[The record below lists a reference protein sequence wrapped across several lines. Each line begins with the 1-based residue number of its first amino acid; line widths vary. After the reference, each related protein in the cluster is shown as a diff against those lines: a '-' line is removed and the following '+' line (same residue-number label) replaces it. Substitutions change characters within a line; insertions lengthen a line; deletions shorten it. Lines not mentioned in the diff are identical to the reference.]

1 MRALH
6 DRAVAAGVILLNEV
20 GLDPGIDHMMIMHA
34 IDSIHSRGGTVT
46 ELVSL
51 CGGLPDPVAAD
62 NPFLYKIS
70 WSPRGVLM
78 AARNSARYLAGGEVV
93 NVPGERLLVSAQSS
107 NRFPT
112 MRLEVIPNRD
122 SLEYKDLYGVK
133 DVSSIC
139 RGTLRYQGIYR
150 SIVVCLRLCIA
161 IDRVLYDSLVVDSIF
176 RLGECDA
183 VAEGAQFDGFE

>member
-1 MRALH
+1 MCLQVINLLSLYLCRLLNCILLSAGMKALH

-34 IDSIHSRGGTVT
+34 VDSIRSRGGEVE

-70 WSPRGVLM
+70 WSPRGVLT
-78 AARNSARYLAGGEVV
+78 AARNSARYLANGEFFE
-93 NVPGERLLVSAQSS
+93 VPGEKLLSSATPS

-122 SLEYKDLYGVK
+122 SLEYKGLYGIPQAK
-133 DVSSIC
+133 SIC
-139 RGTLRYQGIYR
+139 RGTLRYQGNYCCCLNFS
-150 SIVVCLRLCIA
+150 SI
-161 IDRVLYDSLVVDSIF
+161 SF
-176 RLGECDA
+176 K
-183 VAEGAQFDGFE
+183 FT